1 MPDFSQVQQ
10 FPDLNFLDASANSIL
25 SAEISAYEDTYKS
38 LTGKGTTVQPG
49 DDVYILLRAQAL
61 RTYSI
66 LQSLNYTA
74 RQNFLKYATGNSL
87 DNLAANTGCTRSQ
100 STAAVTTIQFSL
112 GKAQTVDIIIPQGT
126 RATPG
131 NELYF
136 ATDKEVKLPAGNT
149 AVTVS
154 ATCQTMGTAG
164 NGYVPGQI
172 NTLVDPVSFISSVA
186 NTDTSEGGSDTED
199 DMSLAERVFN
209 SPESFSVAG
218 PSGAYDYFARK
229 YSPEIIDTKTTSPS
243 AGVVNMRVLLFGG
256 ALPNEAL
263 LNDLQEYIGDR
274 NRRPLTDN
282 YLVAAPD
289 VVNYDVTFTYYID
302 PADAG
307 NAQNIQAAVTVA
319 VNNYVLWQKSKIGR
333 DIVPDRLTAAV
344 IQAGAKR
351 VTMTEPVFTQIAE
364 TAVAVAGMPKV
375 TYGGIDNV

>member
-1 MPDFSQVQQ
+1 MPDFSQIQQ
-10 FPDLNFLDASANSIL
+10 FPDLNFVNASADSIL
-25 SAEISAYEDTYKS
+25 SAEVSAYENTYKD
-38 LTGKGTTVQPG
+38 LTGKEAIVQPG

-66 LQSLNYTA
+66 LQSLNFTA
-74 RQNFLKYATGNSL
+74 RQNFLKYAAGNNL

-100 STAAVTTIQFSL
+100 STAAVTTMQFSL

-131 NELYF
+131 NGLYF
-136 ATDKEVKLPAGNT
+136 ATDEEVKLPTGNT

-154 ATCQTMGTAG
+154 ATCQTMGSVG

-172 NTLVDPVSFISSVA
+172 NILVDPVSFISSVA
-186 NTDTSEGGSDTED
+186 NTNTSEGGSDTED
-199 DMSLAERVFN
+199 DLSLAKKTFS

-218 PSGAYDYFARK
+218 PSGAYDYFARQF
-229 YSPEIIDTKTTSPS
+229 SPEIIDTKTTSPS
-243 AGVVNMRVLLFGG
+243 AGVVNMRVLLSGG

-263 LNDLQEYIGDR
+263 LNDLQEYIGER

-282 YLVAAPD
+282 FSDAAPD

-302 PADAG
+302 PVDAG
-307 NAQNIQAAVTVA
+307 NAQNIQVAVTAAV
-319 VNNYVLWQKSKIGR
+319 NDYILWQKSKIGR

-351 VTMTEPVFTQIAE
+351 VTMTAPVFSQVAE
-364 TAVAVAGMPKV
+364 TAVAIAGTPTV